1 MARTVART
9 RLRIASAPVARFGDV
24 NVRGRRRILIGVK
37 RTILPIAV
45 AVALLA
51 AAGTDA
57 QQFSARER
65 RVLDSQEHVR
75 HPRTQRRDGRTYV
88 GGTAFRVIP
97 RSRDEVWRAVEDSRS
112 MCRMLPQCVRQRIVR
127 RNDDRLVMRFTHEY
141 GPITASYH
149 VRVELNRADHDVS
162 FRLDP
167 SRPNDVRAAWGFL
180 EVAPY
185 RDEPDRTLVT
195 WGVMADPGSQVM
207 TSVLGGSMQA
217 SLLRVPDEMYDY
229 LVGPARN
236 RYRR

>member
-1 MARTVART
+1 MNDR
-9 RLRIASAPVARFGDV
+9 
-24 NVRGRRRILIGVK
+24 RGHRILIVVR

-51 AAGTDA
+51 AAGTEA
-57 QQFSARER
+57 QDFSARER
-65 RVLDSQEHVR
+65 RILDSQEHVR
-75 HPRTQRRDGRTYV
+75 HPRTQRRDGRTYI

-97 RSRDEVWRAVEDSRS
+97 RPRDEVWRAIEDSSS
-112 MCRMLPQCVRQRIVR
+112 MCRMLPQCTRQRIVR
-127 RNDDRLVMRFTHEY
+127 RNENDLVMRFTHEY

-149 VRVELNRADHDVS
+149 VRVELDRDDHDVS

-185 RDEPDRTLVT
+185 RGEASRTLVT

-207 TSVLGGSMQA
+207 TSVLGGSMQS
-217 SLLRVPDEMYDY
+217 SLLRVPDEMYDF